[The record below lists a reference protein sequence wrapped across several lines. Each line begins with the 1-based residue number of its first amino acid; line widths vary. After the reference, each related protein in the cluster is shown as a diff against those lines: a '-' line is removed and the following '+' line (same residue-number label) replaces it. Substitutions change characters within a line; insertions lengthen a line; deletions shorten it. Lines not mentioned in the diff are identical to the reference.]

1 LRISHLAISMAD
13 VTNECNEFNDL
24 DTKKALM
31 TDKLQKRE
39 DDRLAHVQKRKEDKE
54 SKSAE
59 NESVTFF
66 ETRFSEA
73 RKEIEEGLEPDLGTA
88 KEQLVQHFDGLSILH
103 QKLQKFLSDSA
114 MFLTSHDISRSQE
127 EINQLL
133 QKIKESREKCVPKK
147 KFAFGKKTK
156 KSEKA
161 SEKPTAEPKKV
172 VSVAINECNFSDKS
186 GETLI
191 KTQNEIGNKDV
202 ALARLSDCVVK
213 LYGSPSALHI
223 DKLDRCTILCGPVS
237 GSIFMDHCTDCTLVI
252 ACQQLRVHHT
262 TRTQFYL
269 HVTSRGIIEDCNSVQ
284 FAPYNLKYD
293 DIDKHYL
300 ISGLD
305 ETKNTW
311 DDIDDFNWLANDV
324 HSPNWSLLPENERK
338 SSWD

>member
-1 LRISHLAISMAD
+1 MAD
-13 VTNECNEFNDL
+13 VANESNELTDL

-39 DDRLAHVQKRKEDKE
+39 DDRLAHVQKRKEDKDNR
-54 SKSAE
+54 SAE

-73 RKEIEEGLEPDLGTA
+73 KKEIDEGLEPSQVTS

-127 EINQLL
+127 EINLLL
-133 QKIKESREKCVPKK
+133 QKIKESREKHIPKK

-161 SEKPTAEPKKV
+161 PEKPVEQKGSKKAI
-172 VSVAINECNFSDKS
+172 SVAINECNFSDKS
-186 GETLI
+186 NETLV
-191 KTQNEIGNKDV
+191 KTQDEIGNKDV

-213 LYGSPSALHI
+213 LLGSPSALHI

-269 HVTSRGIIEDCNSVQ
+269 HVTSRGIIEDCNAVQ

-293 DIDKHYL
+293 DIEQHYV

-305 ETKNTW
+305 QNKNTW

-338 SSWD
+338 TSWN